1 MIDRIRQK
9 IVEYLPE
16 KLKRWI
22 GEILENKE
30 TDSHPTLMKIDD
42 LKTSDGSTVNIVNI
56 NVSINVNVPYEDGRK
71 DGRDDEET

>member
-42 LKTSDGSTVNIVNI
+42 LKTKVLSFLKVECYKVGLPILCLVFAYLYFI
-56 NVSINVNVPYEDGRK
+56 
-71 DGRDDEET
+71 